1 MITIDITMVIQIIN
15 ILFLIVVMNAVLYKP
30 IRNILSAREEKI
42 GSLDGEIDT
51 FIKNT
56 KLRQEEIDK
65 KIQESR
71 SKAKGLFEET
81 RSGALAE
88 TAGKL
93 SAVRDEATTAKNQQ
107 LDEIQKQFTG
117 AREELSGQVNNF
129 ASEMAGKILGR
140 SL

>member
-1 MITIDITMVIQIIN
+1 MITIDITMVIQIVN
-15 ILFLIVVMNAVLYKP
+15 ILILIVIMNAVLYKP
-30 IRNILSAREEKI
+30 IRNILAKREEKI
-42 GSLDGEIDT
+42 SSLNGEIDN

-65 KIQESR
+65 KIRATR
-71 SKAKGLFEET
+71 SKAKSLYEET

-88 TAGKL
+88 SAGTL
-93 SAVRDEATTAKNQQ
+93 SAVRDEATVAKNKQM
-107 LDEIQKQFTG
+107 DEIQKQFAS
-117 AREELSGQVNNF
+117 AREELRGQVNGF